1 VGWIGPRHRCRR
13 GRQRPSPRRRGD
25 DVRLSSAAR
34 TKRTAAIRRRS
45 GRDTLD
51 LSLDTLDLALDEA
64 TRAAVEAELVAG
76 PAHQVLASIAVTT
89 RSSGAF
95 VFVDPDDP
103 AAGIPTDAPLAE
115 ADDRGIVHAGA
126 GRAVTATGSLP
137 AAALDGWPE
146 AGS

>member
-51 LSLDTLDLALDEA
+51 LALDEA
-64 TRAAVEAELVAG
+64 TRAAVESELVAG

-137 AAALDGWPE
+137 AAALDRWPE
-146 AGS
+146 GGS